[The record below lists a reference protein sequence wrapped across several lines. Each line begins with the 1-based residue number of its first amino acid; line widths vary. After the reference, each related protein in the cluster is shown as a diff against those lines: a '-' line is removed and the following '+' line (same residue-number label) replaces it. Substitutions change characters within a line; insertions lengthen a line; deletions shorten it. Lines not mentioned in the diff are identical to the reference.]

1 MSRSAVIYRRSEL
14 RDLYWAECTECSET
28 ICVATTPDG
37 PARLDTVA
45 DGGAPGVPA
54 SSGHAEYSRLFGK
67 GAIYCIN
74 LCDENTA
81 RAAAAY
87 TRPPLKAYEP
97 LPQLAGPDG
106 VAVTRAQVDDEYDF
120 GDDEPPL

>member
-1 MSRSAVIYRRSEL
+1 MEQQQQKFEAWAVVELFGHQRVAGRLSEQAIGGETFL
-14 RDLYWAECTECSET
+14 RVD
-28 ICVATTPDG
+28 
-37 PARLDTVA
+37 
-45 DGGAPGVPA
+45 VPA

-74 LCDENTA
+74 LCDEATA

-87 TRPPLKAYEP
+87 VRPPLKAYEP
-97 LPQLAGPDG
+97 LPTLAAPDG
-106 VAVTRAQVDDEYDF
+106 VAVTRAQVDDDYDF